1 MTGPSPGAISSR
13 RVSRPA
19 DRRGRRRRRRRVL
32 SILLVLLA
40 GLGMA
45 TARLLV
51 WPQQGMPARVDAIV
65 MLDGPG
71 DRLAVA
77 LRLAREHR
85 APMLVISRGTPYS
98 SPGVSGCGAR
108 IPGVRVIC
116 FNPDPATTQGEAE
129 AIGRLAVRHHWHS
142 IVLVTTTPQDTRARL
157 RVGRCFGGDIYV
169 MTAPVPASEWPDA
182 IFYEWG
188 AIIKALVLQR
198 SC

>member
-1 MTGPSPGAISSR
+1 M
-13 RVSRPA
+13 
-19 DRRGRRRRRRRVL
+19 
-32 SILLVLLA
+32 LVLLT
-40 GLGMA
+40 GLGVA
-45 TARLLV
+45 TARLFV
-51 WPQQGMPARVDAIV
+51 WPQEGMPARVDAIV

-77 LRLAREHR
+77 LRLARAHR

-98 SPGVSGCGAR
+98 SHGVSGCAAR

-129 AIGRLAVRHHWHS
+129 ATGRLAVRHHWHS
-142 IVLVTTTPQDTRARL
+142 VVLVTTTPQDTRARL

-169 MTAPVPASEWPDA
+169 MTAPVPASEWPYA

-198 SC
+198 GC